1 MNTMDVDLDR
11 LRPVVAAMVRQY
23 GGPIQDIDDLLQDTW
38 LSLQSVRFDPARGD
52 WPTLC
57 RVVARRRAHDYYRKI
72 ASSGAQCN
80 GGKADSLEAITAARG
95 DSHCGGSVEDDT
107 RRVEAADE
115 LRQVLEVLHLVQ
127 DALGMDEGR
136 VETFLRLHLIYD
148 GDTTAASAD
157 LGISAHALRVA
168 SREVITLAQV
178 IRGALGAPDDER
190 SIVATVASVPSAIGR
205 LAPAYLGA
213 AQRVGGVTAVDAHA
227 LAKVTGSPFN
237 TTRQYWARVRD
248 LARVAAWT
256 FGHQGRP
263 ATDQDQLFPG
273 GL

>member
-1 MNTMDVDLDR
+1 MNTMHVDLETI
-11 LRPVVAAMVRQY
+11 RPVVAAMVRQY
-23 GGPIQDIDDLLQDTW
+23 GGPIQDIDDLLQETW

-57 RVVARRRAHDYYRKI
+57 RVVARRRAHDHYRRT
-72 ASSGAQCN
+72 ASHGSQCN

-95 DSHCGGSVEDDT
+95 DTAVHGSVDDDT

-115 LRQVLEVLHLVQ
+115 LRHVLGVLHLVQ
-127 DALGMDEGR
+127 DALGMDEHR

-157 LGISAHALRVA
+157 LGISADALRA
-168 SREVITLAQV
+168 SSREVITLAQV
-178 IRGALGAPDDER
+178 IRAALDAPDNAQ

-205 LAPAYLGA
+205 HAPAYLGA
-213 AQRVGGVTAVDAHA
+213 AQEAGGVTAVDAHD
-227 LAKVTGSPFN
+227 LAQITGAPYN
-237 TTRQYWARVRD
+237 TTRQYWARIRD
-248 LARVAAWT
+248 LARIAAGA
-256 FGHQGRP
+256 FEYRGQAASDH
-263 ATDQDQLFPG
+263 DLLFPG